1 MRAAGDRTW
10 LLPLGWIVVAVVAAD
25 WATKFFITNR
35 LPLHGRLPLLDGWL
49 YAARLRNAGVSF
61 SLLGGAH
68 GWWRTPLLV
77 AVAAAAVVGLARF
90 ALTLRERAA
99 RLGLALVIAGAI
111 GNLGDRLAHGTVT
124 DFLVVRYFPWV
135 FNVADLAIT
144 TGALL
149 LAWQLRPRR
158 ARAPGAT

>member
-1 MRAAGDRTW
+1 MQAMDDRRW
-10 LLPLGWIVVAVVAAD
+10 LRPLGWLVVVVIAAD
-25 WATKFFITNR
+25 WGTKLLITNR
-35 LPLHGRLPLLDGWL
+35 LTPDGRIALVHGWV
-49 YAARLRNAGVSF
+49 YAARLENAGVSF

-77 AVAAAAVVGLARF
+77 ALAAGAVVGLARF
-90 ALTLRERAA
+90 ALTVREHAA
-99 RLGLALVIAGAI
+99 RLGLALVIAGAV
-111 GNLGDRLAHGTVT
+111 GNLGDRIAHGAVT

-149 LAWQLRPRR
+149 LGWQLWPRR
-158 ARAPGAT
+158 ARAPEPS

>member
-1 MRAAGDRTW
+1 MAAAGDRAW
-10 LLPLGWIVVAVVAAD
+10 LRRLSWIVVVVVAAD
-25 WATKFFITNR
+25 WATKLFITNR
-35 LPLHGRLPLLDGWL
+35 LALYGQLTLIDGWV

-77 AVAAAAVVGLARF
+77 TVAGAAIVALLRF
-90 ALTLRERAA
+90 APMVTERGA
-99 RLGLALVIAGAI
+99 RLGLALVTAGAI
-111 GNLGDRLAHGTVT
+111 GNLGDRIATGAVT
-124 DFLVVRYFPWV
+124 DFIVLRYFPWV

-144 TGALL
+144 SGAVL

-158 ARAPGAT
+158 APGDPVH